1 MGKVIKRLDINSFL
15 LYNDSVIN
23 LLIDTMVFEK

>member
-1 MGKVIKRLDINSFL
+1 MGKVIKRLDINSFS

-23 LLIDTMVFEK
+23 LLIDTWVFEK

>member
-1 MGKVIKRLDINSFL
+1 MGKVIKRLDINSFS

-23 LLIDTMVFEK
+23 LLIDTWVFKK